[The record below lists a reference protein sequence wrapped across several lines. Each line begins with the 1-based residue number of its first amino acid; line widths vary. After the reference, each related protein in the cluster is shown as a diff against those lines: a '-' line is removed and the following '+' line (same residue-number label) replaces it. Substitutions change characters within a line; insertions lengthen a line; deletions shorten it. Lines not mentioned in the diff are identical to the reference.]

1 MKSILITVAALAALA
16 ALAAAATKNGQ
27 SATATINGKT
37 ITIKYASPAVSGRE
51 GKIFG
56 KDGLIGHDP
65 TYPVWRA
72 GANSATAFHTDADLA
87 IGSLSVPK
95 GDYTLFVDVADPA
108 NWKLV
113 VSKATGEWGLAYNAS
128 HDLGRTPM
136 TMSRPPATVEQL
148 KWTISGTGG
157 NSGKMTLAWENEQ
170 GSVNFTAK

>member
-1 MKSILITVAALAALA
+1 MKTLLITFGAVAALAALA
-16 ALAAAATKNGQ
+16 IAATKNGQ
-27 SATATINGKT
+27 STSVTINGKT
-37 ITIKYASPAVSGRE
+37 IAIKYASPGVNGRE

-72 GANSATAFHTDADLA
+72 GANSATALHTDADLT

-108 NWKLV
+108 NWKLI
-113 VSKATGEWGLAYNAS
+113 VSKATGEWGLAYQAS
-128 HDLGRTPM
+128 SDLGHTPM
-136 TMSRPPATVEQL
+136 TMSKPPATVEQL
-148 KWTISGTGG
+148 KWTLSSAGG
-157 NSGKMTLAWENEQ
+157 NRGKMQLAWENEE

>member
-1 MKSILITVAALAALA
+1 MKSLLITVAAAAALAALA
-16 ALAAAATKNGQ
+16 GAATKNNQ
-27 SATATINGKT
+27 STSVTVNGKT
-37 ITIKYASPAVSGRE
+37 ITIKYASPAVNGRE

-56 KDGLIGHDP
+56 TDGLIGHDP

-72 GANSATAFHTDADLA
+72 GANSATALHTDADLT

-128 HDLGRTPM
+128 NDLGRTPM
-136 TMSRPPATVEQL
+136 TMSKPPAMVEQL
-148 KWTISGTGG
+148 KWTLSSSGNG
-157 NSGKMTLAWENEQ
+157 GKMTLAWENHE
-170 GSVNFTAK
+170 GSVTFTAK

>member
-1 MKSILITVAALAALA
+1 MKSLLITVASLAALA
-16 ALAAAATKNGQ
+16 ALAFAATRNGQ
-27 SATATINGKT
+27 STSVTINGKT
-37 ITIKYASPAVSGRE
+37 ITIKYSSPAVNGRE

-72 GANSATAFHTDADLA
+72 GANSATALHTDADLT

-95 GDYTLFVDVADPA
+95 GDYTLFVDIADPA

-128 HDLGRTPM
+128 HDLGRTA
-136 TMSRPPATVEQL
+136 MSTSKPAAMVEQL
-148 KWTISGTGG
+148 KWTLSSAGG
-157 NSGKMTLAWENEQ
+157 NSGKMELAWENEQ